1 MSFKAC
7 RAFSEQN
14 QVITKIVDMKR
25 SSPGVDEV
33 LIQVEYSSI
42 NYKDALAAS
51 GRGKILKQFPLNVG
65 IDLAGV
71 VAESNH
77 KDFKV
82 GQPVLVN
89 GCGLGEQFDGG
100 LAQFAKV
107 HGQWVMPMPE
117 GLTSRTAMILGTA
130 GFTAA
135 LCIHRMQQ
143 NGQKPEL
150 GPIVVTGATG
160 GVGNAATILLSGL
173 GYEVIAITT
182 RKEQFEHDL
191 KALGASQVLT
201 PDGLRLG
208 KGPLEKARFGGAI
221 DNVGGDLLSRIYAHT
236 QLWGNIACVGMAAS
250 PTFSATVFPLI
261 LRGVSMLGVSSTNC
275 PMPLRTQIWQELGR
289 SIDNEK
295 LEKIV
300 FETLPLTEILPC
312 FEALLDRKIHGRYL
326 VDCR

>member
-7 RAFSEQN
+7 RTFSEQN
-14 QVITKIVDMKR
+14 QVITKIVDMELC
-25 SSPGVDEV
+25 SPEAEEV
-33 LIQVEYSSI
+33 VIQVEYSSI
-42 NYKDALAAS
+42 NFKDALAAT
-51 GRGKILKQFPLNVG
+51 GRGKILKQLPLNVG

-71 VAESNH
+71 VVESNH
-77 KDFKV
+77 EKFKA

-117 GLTSRTAMILGTA
+117 GLNSRTAMILGTA

-135 LCIHRMQQ
+135 LCVHRMQV
-143 NGQKPEL
+143 NGQRPEL

-160 GVGNAATILLSGL
+160 GVGKAATILLSEL
-173 GYEVIAITT
+173 GYEVFAVTS
-182 RKEQFEHDL
+182 RKEQFEQDL
-191 KALGASQVLT
+191 KALGANQVLT
-201 PDGLRLG
+201 PEGLRLG

-221 DNVGGDLLSRIYAHT
+221 DNVGGELLSHLYAHT

-250 PTFSATVFPLI
+250 PSLSATVFPLI
-261 LRGVSMLGVSSTNC
+261 LRGVSLLGVSSTNC
-275 PMPLRTQIWQELGR
+275 PMPLRTQIWQELGKT
-289 SIDNEK
+289 INVEK
-295 LEKIV
+295 LEKIIYD
-300 FETLPLTEILPC
+300 TIPLTEVIPC